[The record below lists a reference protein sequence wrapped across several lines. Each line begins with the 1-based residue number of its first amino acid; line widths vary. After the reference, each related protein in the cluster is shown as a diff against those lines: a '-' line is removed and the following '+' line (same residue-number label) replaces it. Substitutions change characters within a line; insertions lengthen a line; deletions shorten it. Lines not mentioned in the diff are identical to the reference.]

1 MITFEKKDLDYSGT
15 KDRIE
20 GECLSTDTKPT
31 KYANGSVL
39 IEMDTGK
46 IFMFNEA
53 GSTWVELA

>member
-31 KYANGSVL
+31 KYANGSCL
-39 IEMDTGK
+39 IEMDTGDVY
-46 IFMFNEA
+46 MFNEA
-53 GSTWVELA
+53 SSTWVKLG